1 MKNIAYTIE
10 DLLEIT
16 AGLTEVPKINID
28 SSDTTIMYSIAR
40 QVFKGTPLTDRQYNL
55 MKEKLL
61 KYKDQFVFL
70 DCDFDLTLHTL
81 RNPLR
86 HIDRSK
92 YIKIVSHDEMVG
104 SDTVYESYKQNWKWM
119 KIRFPFSKKLIGSV
133 QKFVILNNYHH
144 KKGSHEHYISLTE
157 ENVYQVISEF
167 KDKNFEIEKDLIDIY
182 NACIEVKENVTDYVC
197 SIKNNKFYNFNPKLE
212 KILLD
217 TIGPIKG
224 NELVYKDRSKR
235 YNFLYLDEVNIPNN
249 IIGAIINN
257 NAYDKLINFKTKDYT
272 SKEVFNSLIELK
284 RFPLLVVLNTKTADF
299 ELKEYYEFFSNY
311 IPSNLQSVLFR
322 LSNDDINGSRFNSY
336 IKDNDLNNMVD
347 KDTKIVY
354 ISNEKLPKPLVSSGW
369 NPITVFTKESS
380 RIDTNIVNYAR
391 TTADIVISN
400 DDIPFTRMAANRW
413 TN

>member
-16 AGLTEVPKINID
+16 AGLKKAPKINID
-28 SSDTTIMYSIAR
+28 SSDATIMYSIAR
-40 QVFKGTPLTDRQYNL
+40 QVFKGTPLTDRQYSL
-55 MKEKLL
+55 MKEKLS
-61 KYKDQFVFL
+61 KYKDQFISL
-70 DCDFDLTLHTL
+70 ECNFDLALDTL

-92 YIKIVSHDEMVG
+92 YIKIV
-104 SDTVYESYKQNWKWM
+104 DTAEVYADRVYESYKQNWKWM

-133 QKFVILNNYHH
+133 QKFVILNNYQH
-144 KKGSHEHYISLTE
+144 KKGSHEHYVSLTE

-212 KILLD
+212 KLLLD
-217 TIGPIKG
+217 TIGPIEG
-224 NELVYKDRSKR
+224 NELVYKDRSRR
-235 YNFLYLDEVNIPNN
+235 YNFLYLDEIDFPNN
-249 IIGAIINN
+249 IIDSIINN
-257 NAYDKLINFKTKDYT
+257 NAYDKLINFRTKDYT
-272 SKEVFNSLIELK
+272 TKEVFNSLIELK

-299 ELKEYYEFFSNY
+299 ELKEYHDLFGSH

-322 LSNDDINGSRFNSY
+322 LSNDDSNGSRFNNY
-336 IKDNDLNNMVD
+336 IKDNNLNNMVD
-347 KDTKIVY
+347 KNTKVVY

-380 RIDTNIVNYAR
+380 RIDTNIVNFAR